1 MTFSVSLLVRAIDN
15 NSAMAS
21 RKFSHA
27 LSIVRCVI
35 QRGKGRRMSDERVCL
50 LRGDSMGQDDRCEE
64 RAFYVPESY
73 DEEAPRE
80 RGINGRGII
89 GDV

>member
-1 MTFSVSLLVRAIDN
+1 
-15 NSAMAS
+15 
-21 RKFSHA
+21 
-27 LSIVRCVI
+27 
-35 QRGKGRRMSDERVCL
+35 MSDERVCL